1 MVHDPITTM
10 MIEVK
15 VMVQYSSGEGL
26 TLPDGILTHLC
37 QFEKILSSEQE
48 QYELLDEQLLVDL
61 SNYHAVMTQLVKP
74 ARPKTLVIVNSNKG
88 RKGLL
93 SFLGPI
99 PLVRNLVC
107 LSIFFMLA
115 IIGLALSPEV
125 NKISMN
131 QGIFDASGMTLFLN
145 LLFLLSCAG
154 IGGTFACLYQINS
167 FIGVGIYDPK
177 YDASYWVRIIMGL
190 MSGLMICELLPMND
204 LVAQSDQDM
213 KELDKPLAALLGGF
227 CSDLIH
233 RILSRF
239 VKLVDQLFGHTQT
252 LPVSKDSNA
261 IESLNQMKVVIQKKK
276 VEKVNTEPAVQP
288 TVDPTVELTED
299 IMPVNKSLPVEV
311 SEKRISNTE
320 PEVGK
325 LTYDAEGMEG
335 GRYHSRILHVPADT
349 SGVTLGRGYDF
360 KEKSSIKIKND
371 LVQAGVAPDVAE
383 TLSQAS
389 GLYGDL
395 ARTFITNLQLSDF
408 EISMETQ
415 NKLFTIIYAE
425 LSADVQRICNKT
437 DCVAAYG
444 SVDWDNLNPKIKE
457 VIIDLRYRGDYIPKS
472 RKLLQS
478 YVANNDLPSFSHII
492 KQREHWEQVPLD
504 RFNRRA
510 QYLSS

>member
-1 MVHDPITTM
+1 MKHDAITKMAT
-10 MIEVK
+10 EVK
-15 VMVQYSSGEGL
+15 VMVKYSSGEGL
-26 TLPDGILTHLC
+26 TLPSGILTHIC
-37 QFEKILSSEQE
+37 QFDKILSAEEGQDE
-48 QYELLDEQLLVDL
+48 PLDEDLLTDL
-61 SNYHAVMTQLVKP
+61 SNYHALMTELVKP
-74 ARPKTLVIVNSNKG
+74 ARPKTLVIVNSKKG
-88 RKGLL
+88 RTGFLK
-93 SFLGPI
+93 FLGPI

-107 LSIFFMLA
+107 LSVFFMLA

-125 NKISMN
+125 NKVSMN
-131 QGIFDASGMTLFLN
+131 QGIFETSGMKLFLN

-154 IGGTFACLYQINS
+154 IGGTFACLNKINK
-167 FIGVGIYDPK
+167 FIGKGIYDPK
-177 YDASYWVRIIMGL
+177 YDASYWVSIIMGL
-190 MSGLMICELLPMND
+190 MSGLMICELMPMD
-204 LVAQSDQDM
+204 AMGAQGGEDM

-233 RILSRF
+233 SILVRF
-239 VKLVDQLFGHTQT
+239 VDLVGQLFGHTQT
-252 LPVSKDSNA
+252 IPTSKDTNV
-261 IESLNQMKVVIQKKK
+261 IESPKQVKAITQNKKTEN

-288 TVDPTVELTED
+288 TAGV
-299 IMPVNKSLPVEV
+299 MPVDISSPVEV
-311 SEKRISNTE
+311 SEKKTSNTE

-349 SGVTLGRGYDF
+349 SGVSLGRGYDF